1 MTVFLTKDWQLW
13 NNLELEHL
21 GKKKRKIFLWKL
33 KILSKNK

>member
-21 GKKKRKIFLWKL
+21 GKKKERYFYE
-33 KILSKNK
+33 N